1 MIRRLRTRFVIFNML
16 IVAVLLL
23 AMMFMALRFNRYT
36 LRQRS
41 IASLERIAAVPPELE
56 VADLIAPEEL
66 PSVWFVVT
74 RTEAGTLVAQGTEH
88 TDLSDPKELEALLQ
102 EVEAQEKTDG
112 TLSCQDLRYYRSGS
126 TVAFADVTGERELIR
141 GIRNGWLMSLSIIF
155 VAFFLVSL
163 ILSYVMT
170 RPTEK
175 AWKQQRQF
183 IADASH
189 ELKTPL
195 SVIMANAE
203 LLQTGDGNKLSE
215 NILTMSYQMRSLV
228 ERMLEMARVDSVKAK
243 RQPLDFSQLVSDAAL
258 SVQLLYEE
266 KDRPL
271 TADIPEDIWI
281 RGNEQQ
287 LYQLMDVLL
296 DNALKYSE
304 GPGAVEICLKQQ
316 RKGCLLTVTSPG
328 EPLTR
333 QQQKDVFKRFYRVDP
348 ARSRCGSYGLGLAI
362 AAEITANHR
371 GTIRAQGKDGH
382 NTFLVALPTC
392 RKP

>member
-41 IASLERIAAVPPELE
+41 IDSLQRIAAVPLGKDVSRWVPTEK
-56 VADLIAPEEL
+56 L
-66 PSVWFVVT
+66 PATWFVLT
-74 RTEAGTLVAQGTEH
+74 RTEEGLVARGSEH
-88 TDLSDPKELEALLQ
+88 YDLSDPEELEQILS
-102 EVEAQEKTDG
+102 EAEATGETDG
-112 TLSCQDLRYYRSGS
+112 TLPQRSLRYYRSGT
-126 TVAFADVTGERELIR
+126 TVAFADVSGERELIR
-141 GIRNGWLMSLSIIF
+141 GIREGWFMSISIIF
-155 VAFFLVSL
+155 VCFFLVSL
-163 ILSYVMT
+163 GLSFVMT
-170 RPTEK
+170 WPTEK

-203 LLQTGDGNKLSE
+203 LLQSGEENRFAG

-228 ERMLEMARVDSVKAK
+228 ERMLEMARLDSLKAEK
-243 RQPLDFSQLVSDAAL
+243 KPLDFSQLVSDAAL
-258 SVQLLYEE
+258 SVQLLFEE
-266 KDRPL
+266 QGRPL
-271 TADIPEDIWI
+271 KADIPEDIRV

-287 LYQLMDVLL
+287 LYQLLDVLL

-304 GPGAVEICLKQQ
+304 GEGAVEVCLKQQ
-316 RKGCLLTVTSPG
+316 RKLCLLTVTSPG
-328 EPLTR
+328 TPLTR
-333 QQQKDVFKRFYRVDP
+333 QQQKDVFKRFYRADP
-348 ARSRCGSYGLGLAI
+348 ARSCRGSYGLGLPI
-362 AAEITANHR
+362 AAEIAANHR
-371 GTIRAQGKDGH
+371 GTIRVQSREGR

>member
-16 IVAVLLL
+16 VVAVLLL

-41 IASLERIAAVPPELE
+41 IDSLQRITAVPPGQE
-56 VADLIAPEEL
+56 VADLVPTEKLPATWFVLTRTEEGLVARGSEHYDLSEPEEL
-66 PSVWFVVT
+66 EQILA
-74 RTEAGTLVAQGTEH
+74 EA
-88 TDLSDPKELEALLQ
+88 EASG
-102 EVEAQEKTDG
+102 ETDG
-112 TLSCQDLRYYRSGS
+112 TLPQRSLRYYRSGN
-126 TVAFADVTGERELIR
+126 TVAFADVSGERELIR
-141 GIRNGWLMSLSIIF
+141 GIREGWLMSLSIIF
-155 VAFFLVSL
+155 VCFFLVSL
-163 ILSYVMT
+163 GLSFVMT
-170 RPTEK
+170 WPTEK

-203 LLQTGDGNKLSE
+203 LLQSGEENRFAG

-228 ERMLEMARVDSVKAK
+228 ERMLEMARLDSLKAEK
-243 RQPLDFSQLVSDAAL
+243 KPLDFSQLVSDAAL
-258 SVQLLYEE
+258 SVQLLFEE
-266 KDRPL
+266 QGRPL
-271 TADIPEDIWI
+271 KADIPEDIRV

-287 LYQLMDVLL
+287 LYQLLDVLL

-304 GPGAVEICLKQQ
+304 GEGAVEVCLKQQ
-316 RKGCLLTVTSPG
+316 RKLCLLTVTSPG
-328 EPLTR
+328 TPLTR
-333 QQQKDVFKRFYRVDP
+333 QQQKDVFKRFYRADP

-362 AAEITANHR
+362 AQEIVRSHR
-371 GTIRAQGKDGH
+371 GTVRAQGKDGH

>member
-16 IVAVLLL
+16 IVAVMLL

-41 IASLERIAAVPPELE
+41 IDSLQRIAAVPLGRDVSRWVPTEK
-56 VADLIAPEEL
+56 L
-66 PSVWFVVT
+66 PATWFVLT
-74 RTEAGTLVAQGTEH
+74 RTEEGLVARGSEH
-88 TDLSDPKELEALLQ
+88 YDLSDPEELEQILA
-102 EVEAQEKTDG
+102 EAEASGDTNG
-112 TLSCQDLRYYRSGS
+112 TLPQRSLRYYRSGN
-126 TVAFADVTGERELIR
+126 TVAFADVSGERELIR
-141 GIRNGWLMSLSIIF
+141 GIRTGWFMSLSIIF
-155 VAFFLVSL
+155 VCFFLVSL
-163 ILSYVMT
+163 GMSFVMT
-170 RPTEK
+170 WPAEK

-203 LLQTGDGNKLSE
+203 LLQSGEENRFAG

-228 ERMLEMARVDSVKAK
+228 ERMLEMARLDSLKAEK
-243 RQPLDFSQLVSDAAL
+243 KPLDFSQLVSDAAL
-258 SVQLLYEE
+258 SVQLLFEE
-266 KDRPL
+266 QGRPL
-271 TADIPEDIWI
+271 KADIPEDIRV

-287 LYQLMDVLL
+287 LYQLLDVLL

-304 GPGAVEICLKQQ
+304 GEGAVEVCLKQQ
-316 RKGCLLTVTSPG
+316 RKLCLLTVTSPG
-328 EPLTR
+328 TPLTR
-333 QQQKDVFKRFYRVDP
+333 QQQKDVFKRFYRADP

-362 AAEITANHR
+362 AQEIVRSHR
-371 GTIRAQGKDGH
+371 GIIRAQGKDGR

>member
-41 IASLERIAAVPPELE
+41 IDSLQRIAAVPPEKE
-56 VADLIAPEEL
+56 VTRWVPAEKL
-66 PSVWFVVT
+66 PATWFVLT
-74 RTEAGTLVAQGTEH
+74 RTEEGLVARGSEH
-88 TDLSDPKELEALLQ
+88 YDLSDPEELEQILAEAEALGD
-102 EVEAQEKTDG
+102 ADG
-112 TLSCQDLRYYRSGS
+112 TLPQRSLRYYRSGD
-126 TVAFADVTGERELIR
+126 TVAFADVTGERQLIR
-141 GIRNGWLMSLSIIF
+141 SIREGWFMSISIIF
-155 VAFFLVSL
+155 VCFFLVSL
-163 ILSYVMT
+163 GLSFVMT
-170 RPTEK
+170 WPAEK

-203 LLQTGDGNKLSE
+203 LLQNGEEDRFAG

-228 ERMLEMARVDSVKAK
+228 ERMLEMARVDSVKA
-243 RQPLDFSQLVSDAAL
+243 QQIPLDLSQLVSDAVL

-266 KDRPL
+266 QDRPL
-271 TADIPEDIWI
+271 SVDIREDIRI

-287 LYQLMDVLL
+287 LYQLLDVLL

-304 GPGAVEICLKQQ
+304 GEGAVEVALKLQ
-316 RKGCLLTVTSPG
+316 RNSCLLTVTSPG
-328 EPLTR
+328 TPLTR
-333 QQQKDVFKRFYRVDP
+333 QQQKDVFKRFYRADP
-348 ARSRCGSYGLGLAI
+348 ARSRCDSYGLGLPI
-362 AAEITANHR
+362 AAEIATNHR

-382 NTFLVALPTC
+382 NTFLVVLPTY
-392 RKP
+392 RKQ

>member
-41 IASLERIAAVPPELE
+41 IDSLQRIAAVPLGKDVSRWVPTEKLPATWFVLTRTE
-56 VADLIAPEEL
+56 EGLVARGSEHYDLSEPEEL
-66 PSVWFVVT
+66 EQILA
-74 RTEAGTLVAQGTEH
+74 EA
-88 TDLSDPKELEALLQ
+88 EASG
-102 EVEAQEKTDG
+102 ETDG
-112 TLSCQDLRYYRSGS
+112 TLPQRSLRYYRSGN
-126 TVAFADVTGERELIR
+126 TVAFADVSGERELIR
-141 GIRNGWLMSLSIIF
+141 GIRTGWLMSLSIIF
-155 VAFFLVSL
+155 VCFFLVSL
-163 ILSYVMT
+163 GMSFVMT
-170 RPTEK
+170 WPTEK

-203 LLQTGDGNKLSE
+203 LLQSGEENRFAG

-228 ERMLEMARVDSVKAK
+228 ERMLEMARVDSMKVK
-243 RQPLDFSQLVSDAAL
+243 RTPLDLSQRVSDAAL

-266 KDRPL
+266 QGRPL
-271 TADIPEDIWI
+271 KADIPEDIRV
-281 RGNEQQ
+281 RGTEPQ
-287 LYQLMDVLL
+287 LYQLLDVLL

-304 GPGAVEICLKQQ
+304 GEGAVEVGLKQL
-316 RKGCLLTVTSPG
+316 RNSCLLTVSSPG
-328 EPLTR
+328 AALSR
-333 QQQKDVFKRFYRVDP
+333 QQQKDIFKRFYRADP
-348 ARSRCGSYGLGLAI
+348 ARSCRGSSGLGLPI
-362 AAEITANHR
+362 AAEIAANHR
-371 GTIRAQGKDGH
+371 GTIRVQSREGR

>member
-41 IASLERIAAVPPELE
+41 IDSLQRIAAVPLGKDVSRWVPTEK
-56 VADLIAPEEL
+56 L
-66 PSVWFVVT
+66 PATWFVLT
-74 RTEAGTLVAQGTEH
+74 RTEEGLVARGSEH
-88 TDLSDPKELEALLQ
+88 YDLSDPEVLEQILT
-102 EVEAQEKTDG
+102 EAEATGETDG
-112 TLSCQDLRYYRSGS
+112 TLPQRSLRYYRSGN
-126 TVAFADVTGERELIR
+126 TVAFADVSGERQLIR
-141 GIRNGWLMSLSIIF
+141 GIREGWFMSLSIIF
-155 VAFFLVSL
+155 VCFFLVSL
-163 ILSYVMT
+163 GMSFVMT
-170 RPTEK
+170 WPTEK

-203 LLQTGDGNKLSE
+203 LLQSGEENRFAG

-228 ERMLEMARVDSVKAK
+228 ERMLEMARLDSLKAEK
-243 RQPLDFSQLVSDAAL
+243 KPLDFSQLVSDAAL
-258 SVQLLYEE
+258 SVQLLFEE
-266 KDRPL
+266 QGRPL
-271 TADIPEDIWI
+271 KADIPEDIRV
-281 RGNEQQ
+281 RGNEPQ
-287 LYQLMDVLL
+287 LYQLLDVLL

-304 GPGAVEICLKQQ
+304 GEGAVEVCLKQQ
-316 RKGCLLTVTSPG
+316 RKLCLLTVTSPG
-328 EPLTR
+328 TPLTR
-333 QQQKDVFKRFYRVDP
+333 QQQKDVFKRFYRADP

-362 AAEITANHR
+362 AQAIVRSHR
-371 GTIRAQGKDGH
+371 GIIRAQGKDGH

-392 RKP
+392 QKP

>member
-16 IVAVLLL
+16 IVAVLLG

-41 IASLERIAAVPPELE
+41 IDSLQRIAAVPPGQE
-56 VADLIAPEEL
+56 VADLVPTEKL
-66 PSVWFVVT
+66 PATWFVLT
-74 RTEAGTLVAQGTEH
+74 RTEEGLVARGSEH
-88 TDLSDPKELEALLQ
+88 YDLSDPEELEQILS
-102 EVEAQEKTDG
+102 EAEATGETDG
-112 TLSCQDLRYYRSGS
+112 TLPQRSLRYYRSGD
-126 TVAFADVTGERELIR
+126 TVAFADVSGERQLIR
-141 GIRNGWLMSLSIIF
+141 SIREGWSMSISIIF

-163 ILSYVMT
+163 ILAHMMT
-170 RPTEK
+170 LPLEK
-175 AWKQQRQF
+175 AWRQQRQF

-203 LLQTGDGNKLSE
+203 LLQNSDGGKLSE

-228 ERMLEMARVDSVKAK
+228 ERMLEMARLDSVKARRK
-243 RQPLDFSQLVSDAAL
+243 PLDFSQLVSDAAL

-271 TADIPEDIWI
+271 TADIPEDIWV

-287 LYQLMDVLL
+287 LYQLLDVLL

-304 GPGAVEICLKQQ
+304 GPGAVEVALKPL

-328 EPLTR
+328 KPLTR

-348 ARSRCGSYGLGLAI
+348 ARSRNGSYGLGLPI

-371 GTIRAQGKDGH
+371 GTIRAQGKEGH

>member
-41 IASLERIAAVPPELE
+41 IDSLQRIAAVPLGRDISRWVPTEK
-56 VADLIAPEEL
+56 L
-66 PSVWFVVT
+66 PATWFVLT
-74 RTEAGTLVAQGTEH
+74 RTEEGLVARGSEH
-88 TDLSDPKELEALLQ
+88 YDLSDPEELEQILA
-102 EVEAQEKTDG
+102 EAEASGDTDG
-112 TLSCQDLRYYRSGS
+112 TLPQRSLRYYRSGN
-126 TVAFADVTGERELIR
+126 TVAFADVSGERELIR
-141 GIRNGWLMSLSIIF
+141 GIRTGWFMSLSIIF
-155 VAFFLVSL
+155 VCFFLVSL
-163 ILSYVMT
+163 GLSFVMT
-170 RPTEK
+170 WPVER

-203 LLQTGDGNKLSE
+203 LLQSGEENRFAG

-228 ERMLEMARVDSVKAK
+228 ERMLEMARLDSLKAEK
-243 RQPLDFSQLVSDAAL
+243 KPLDFSQLVSDAAL
-258 SVQLLYEE
+258 SVQLLFEE
-266 KDRPL
+266 QGRPL
-271 TADIPEDIWI
+271 KADIPEDIRV

-287 LYQLMDVLL
+287 LYQLLDVLL
-296 DNALKYSE
+296 NNALKYSE
-304 GPGAVEICLKQQ
+304 GEGAVEVCLKQQ
-316 RKGCLLTVTSPG
+316 RKLCLLTVTSPG
-328 EPLTR
+328 TPLTR

-362 AAEITANHR
+362 AQEIVRSHR
-371 GTIRAQGKDGH
+371 GTVRAQGKDGR